1 MKTYGEVEVK
11 IRPFSSSLLNGGNWS
26 ASRSGRPPPKERNP
40 MHPLD
45 IRLGEIQI
53 QFGHG
58 GEYSYR
64 TSCGRQ

>member
-11 IRPFSSSLLNGGNWS
+11 IRPFSLLNGGNWS
-26 ASRSGRPPPKERNP
+26 ASRSGRPPPKERTP

-53 QFGHG
+53 RSGQV
-58 GEYSYR
+58 
-64 TSCGRQ
+64 